1 MQKMFIKIKE
11 HVALVSDSPSLRGFT
26 FVEIVVVLGIF
37 AAISSV
43 VLFNFKDFSGG
54 VSLQNLSQEIA
65 LQISNMQRSS
75 LAGRQP
81 FSLAT
86 GNAPIV
92 IGQNGGAWKPSYG
105 ICVTSRATGCSLQ
118 GAYGPDDTVTAFT
131 LFADDLNDKI
141 FSGLPERLDVIQ
153 ISGGDYIADVCVD
166 EATLGLGN
174 GSCGQ
179 QVQQVI
185 IVFERPNVS
194 PEIRY
199 GGSWAGSASDVTI
212 KISDGNGLSREI
224 VVWKSGQIEVN

>member
-11 HVALVSDSPSLRGFT
+11 HVALVSDAPSLRGFT

-118 GAYGPDDTVTAFT
+118 GAYGSDDAVTAFT

-153 ISGGDYIADVCVD
+153 ISGGDYISDVCLNK
-166 EATLGLGN
+166 ATTGVGIC
-174 GSCGQ
+174 GGQ
-179 QVQQVI
+179 QAI

-194 PEIRY
+194 PEIMY
-199 GGSWAGSASDVTI
+199 GGSWASSASDVTI
-212 KISDGNGLSREI
+212 TISDGNGLSREI
-224 VVWKSGQIEVN
+224 GVWKSGQIEVN